1 MRSEINKSSRCGWFN
16 KPIKCKGNKLSQN
29 LGKIL
34 HKAGIQTVYKMN
46 NKLNSRII
54 KRGKDILP
62 KENIK
67 GVVYQPD
74 CNDCDAVYVGET
86 KRRIN
91 TRIKVHENNIR
102 LVSATNS
109 VVTDHRINSGHDFGW
124 KDYRILNK
132 ESNYFKR
139 NIAEMLY
146 IKYNKNY
153 INKQNDT
160 IRLNSIYDKI
170 LKYI

>member
-1 MRSEINKSSRCGWFN
+1 M
-16 KPIKCKGNKLSQN
+16 
-29 LGKIL
+29 
-34 HKAGIQTVYKMN
+34 
-46 NKLNSRII
+46 
-54 KRGKDILP
+54 
-62 KENIK
+62 
-67 GVVYQPD
+67 
-74 CNDCDAVYVGET
+74 GET

-91 TRIKVHENNIR
+91 TRIKEHENNIR

-109 VVTDHRINSGHDFGW
+109 VITDHRIDTGPDFGW

-139 NIAEMLY
+139 NIAEMLH
-146 IKYNKNY
+146 IKSNKNC